1 MDPFHFDAYTS
12 YSDASTPRTP
22 SPRADDIHSPAH
34 FKLELEPV
42 RNIFA
47 DPMADESAVAP
58 EGHSMWSGI
67 QHASL
72 PFNNSRGSLLGELY
86 DHDLSP
92 PADNHP
98 SYFLEQQHQQQH
110 IQLLHQDDWHPAQHR
125 ATPHHHQ
132 QQDLGMMR
140 RATYPYVR
148 QDRDDPMHYSQP
160 SFIPQDCE
168 PMSGSYSSRIDTLYG
183 EPLPLMDSSPQLI
196 SLGPDHSMH
205 NGRYDLSGSL
215 TSSPASSYV
224 EFDKMD
230 ANVKLEESAP
240 VIVPSQTC
248 LYRPPSSGAM
258 HPLSYLSPHT
268 GLPVQHTDD
277 ASSKETQYLRRRCFN
292 CSQTEPPSWRRSTL
306 NPGKI
311 VCNKCG
317 LYERTH
323 LRPRPLRFDELR
335 TGNKSRKQA
344 KGVSGSPASKLI
356 KKEAVEAETMTR
368 RQSVSSS
375 SGSVHSSSDW
385 DDSVSVYSSSGSA
398 PPSSFNSP
406 SPASFSLPLERSSQ
420 SPPLAPRDGG
430 IRLPNTPLSDVA
442 SLQSPRKSA
451 TSPDFAAS
459 GMSQGDYFGQQ
470 RRPSLPVDVA
480 AAPRTSSD
488 LPEVTGWQTVPMADV
503 SSSAKS
509 ARGKQQPQPSVLRKA
524 VVA

>member
-1 MDPFHFDAYTS
+1 MDPFHFDAY
-12 YSDASTPRTP
+12 YPSDASTPRTP
-22 SPRADDIHSPAH
+22 SPRTDDHLHSPAH

-47 DPMADESAVAP
+47 DSMTDDHTVAP
-58 EGHSMWSGI
+58 EAAHLWSGLA
-67 QHASL
+67 HNVGPYNAR
-72 PFNNSRGSLLGELY
+72 PSLLGELY

-92 PADNHP
+92 PADHQS
-98 SYFLEQQHQQQH
+98 SYFLEQQQQH
-110 IQLLHQDDWHPAQHR
+110 LPQGPDDWQHPR
-125 ATPHHHQ
+125 ATHHHQ
-132 QQDLGMMR
+132 QDLATMR

-148 QDRDDPMHYSQP
+148 QDRDDLHYSQQP
-160 SFIPQDCE
+160 FMPQDE
-168 PMSGSYSSRIDTLYG
+168 SMMGSYHSRVDTLYG
-183 EPLPLMDSSPQLI
+183 EPLLMDHSPQLI
-196 SLGPDHSMH
+196 SLGSHDNLH
-205 NGRYDLSGSL
+205 LSGSL
-215 TSSPASSYV
+215 SSSPASSYV
-224 EFDKMD
+224 DFDKMD
-230 ANVKLEESAP
+230 PNVKLEESAP

-248 LYRPPSSGAM
+248 LYRPPSSDAM

-344 KGVSGSPASKLI
+344 KGLGGSPAKMI
-356 KKEAVEAETMTR
+356 KKESLDGPQPLSR
-368 RQSVSSS
+368 RTSVSSS
-375 SGSVHSSSDW
+375 SSVHSSSDW

-406 SPASFSLPLERSSQ
+406 SPASFSLPLERSSH
-420 SPPLAPRDGG
+420 SPPLGTPEGG
-430 IRLPNTPLSDVA
+430 IRIPNAPLSDIA
-442 SLQSPRKSA
+442 SLQSSPRRSA
-451 TSPDFAAS
+451 TSPEYALS
-459 GMSQGDYFGQQ
+459 SSPDYFG
-470 RRPSLPVDVA
+470 RRGSLPVDIPSA
-480 AAPRTSSD
+480 SPRTPGVD
-488 LPEVTGWQTVPMADV
+488 MPEVTGWQTVPMVDV
-503 SSSAKS
+503 KAQRK
-509 ARGKQQPQPSVLRKA
+509 PSILRKT